1 MEGKMQAQDVKLIQ
15 VFLSQNATPSPAIY
29 EVSSTIDGKLI
40 CTCPGYSG
48 RGSCKHARFVTA
60 RIKTNGGTYPLEIS
74 KKATKEEADR
84 AQESTDAFRDF
95 IIKFGKIEVY

>member
-1 MEGKMQAQDVKLIQ
+1 MQAQDTKLIQ
-15 VFLSQNATPSPAIY
+15 IFLSQGVSPSPAIY
-29 EVSSTIDGKLI
+29 EVSTTIDGKLI

-48 RGSCKHARFVTA
+48 RGSCKHARFVSA
-60 RIKTNGGTYPLEIS
+60 RIKNNGGTYPLEIS
-74 KKATKEEADR
+74 KKATREEAET